1 MFPMTVTVH
10 NHAQLQAVIAA
21 MGTEPAETVS
31 MTATQAA
38 AAAAQEAAAAKKP
51 TRTPAKTTEAAAPT
65 QPTAEAGEGA
75 APESK
80 DENSAQAQGNPPAD
94 ETQEAVTYEQTAA
107 AVTSLAKAKGR
118 DAAIG
123 VLKQFDAATL
133 KDVAPEQFAAV
144 VAACKAAG
152 A

>member
-21 MGTEPAETVS
+21 MDTEPAETVG

-38 AAAAQEAAAAKKP
+38 AVQEEAAAAKKP

-65 QPTAEAGEGA
+65 QPTVEVGEGA

-80 DENSAQAQGNPPAD
+80 DESSVLAQDNPPAD
-94 ETQEAVTYEQTAA
+94 ETPETATYEQAA
-107 AVTSLAKAKGR
+107 AEITTLAKTKGR
-118 DAAIG
+118 DAAVK
-123 VLKQFDAATL
+123 VLGELGATTL
-133 KDVAPEQFAAV
+133 KDVKPEQFAAV
-144 VAACKAAG
+144 VAACKKAAG